1 MPDQSQKTE
10 KPTEKRLRKAR
21 EDGQFASSR
30 EFLGAVQFLAAVV
43 ILVSWGP
50 AWFKDLQHVLR
61 HLVLVAFKPELSI
74 GDLTQ
79 IGWTAAL
86 YAFLPIFKAGAVLV
100 LLTLGLQLGLTRF
113 GFSLGR
119 LKPKWNKV
127 SPMSKLKSLPK
138 QNLFATIQ
146 TLVTL
151 VVCCL
156 ALYIIARRSADE
168 LYLLP
173 LQPLDAGVDRVFSA
187 ILDLLWNAVGV
198 FVAFGCIDLFRQ
210 LRKHSGELRMTRQEI
225 RDEYKESEG
234 NPATKSR
241 IRRLQRSA
249 RRRKMLLQVKTA
261 TAVVVNPTHYA
272 VALSYSTGS
281 SSAPIVVAKG
291 KNYLAL
297 RIRKLATTHGI
308 PLIENPPLAQALY
321 NSAALGV
328 EIPSHFYRAVAEV
341 LAYVFQILTP
351 PSKS

>member
-1 MPDQSQKTE
+1 MADQSQKTE

-61 HLVLVAFKPELSI
+61 HLVLVAFKRELSI

-168 LYLLP
+168 FQVLR
-173 LQPLDAGVDRVFSA
+173 QAGSGLIASGAGSCGPIRSEVGRRTRPVLRPSA
-187 ILDLLWNAVGV
+187 
-198 FVAFGCIDLFRQ
+198 LFCR
-210 LRKHSGELRMTRQEI
+210 
-225 RDEYKESEG
+225 
-234 NPATKSR
+234 
-241 IRRLQRSA
+241 
-249 RRRKMLLQVKTA
+249 
-261 TAVVVNPTHYA
+261 
-272 VALSYSTGS
+272 
-281 SSAPIVVAKG
+281 
-291 KNYLAL
+291 
-297 RIRKLATTHGI
+297 
-308 PLIENPPLAQALY
+308 
-321 NSAALGV
+321 
-328 EIPSHFYRAVAEV
+328 F
-341 LAYVFQILTP
+341 P
-351 PSKS
+351 PSRPAGRKDDYHLGEG